1 MGRSLTA
8 GLAAAAALSA
18 AIGVPVTAQVA
29 TSPEVGALLARAGA
43 QVERYFT
50 RAQSLVC
57 LETVSLQPLGNGL
70 SPSGNRRT
78 VESELRL
85 SWDPDVDTDTPLEAT
100 TVREVLRVNG
110 RPPREND
117 ANNCTTPEQQ
127 STETQPLSMLLPSQR
142 DLYTFTAAG
151 TDRVDGRHALRVDYR
166 MNARPTVEVALVN
179 DDERCVSFKIDG
191 GMRGRL
197 WIDAETHDVLRL
209 DRGLAGLVDFRL
221 PWKAARWAPDRAL
234 WTIERMDTSIR
245 FKPVRFADPDETLI
259 LPVSSL
265 SLRITR
271 GGGTPRLR
279 TVTEYSDYR
288 RFLTGGRVLPPGGR

>member
-1 MGRSLTA
+1 MAASPSRALVATVA
-8 GLAAAAALSA
+8 LAATLGVTLAAQIPA
-18 AIGVPVTAQVA
+18 ADLA
-29 TSPEVGALLARAGA
+29 TTLDRVGER
-43 QVERYFT
+43 VEQYFA

-57 LETVSLQPLGNGL
+57 LETVALQPLGFGL
-70 SPSGNRRT
+70 TPSGGIRT

-85 SWDPDVDTDTPLEAT
+85 SWDPAADTESPLEAT

-117 ANNCTTPEQQ
+117 SGNCTTPEQQ
-127 STETQPLSMLLPSQR
+127 STETQPLSMLLPAQR
-142 DLYTFTAAG
+142 DDYTFTARGAG
-151 TDRVDGRHALRVDYR
+151 RVDGRPAFVLDYA
-166 MNARPTVEVALVN
+166 MKERPTVEVALVN
-179 DDERCVSFKIDG
+179 DDERCVSFRIDG

-197 WIDAETHDVLRL
+197 WIDAETYDVLRL
-209 DRGLAGLVDFRL
+209 DRNLAGQVDFRL

-245 FKPVRFADPDETLI
+245 FKPVRFSDPDETLI

-271 GGGTPRLR
+271 GAGTPRLR

-288 RFLTGGRVLPPGGR
+288 RFLTGGRMLPPDGR